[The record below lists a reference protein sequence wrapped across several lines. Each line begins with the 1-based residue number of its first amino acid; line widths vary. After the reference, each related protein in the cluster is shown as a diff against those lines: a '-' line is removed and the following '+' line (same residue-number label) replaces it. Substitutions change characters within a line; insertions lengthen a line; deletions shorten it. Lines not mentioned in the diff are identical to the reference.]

1 MIKKALIFVFVFI
14 FLLVIFGLI
23 SFFPSWKRS
32 NASLVF
38 GKQINRTGVG
48 AEQINFVLYHL
59 KAYELHNP
67 PLSGNTPKIEFVID
81 GEIYSSEIIK
91 GKIIT
96 VKGRKGEPDI
106 RIIISREEFLNALDS
121 DIKLYFQKSVSQ
133 GKTKI
138 ELLAGKTELFTKGYL
153 SLYKEITG
161 KNFPV

>member
-1 MIKKALIFVFVFI
+1 MKI
-14 FLLVIFGLI
+14 LVIIIVALLGLI
-23 SFFPSWKRS
+23 SIVTLLLVPSQQISMQQNIPDINKS
-32 NASLVF
+32 VV
-38 GKQINRTGVG
+38 GEQQINL
-48 AEQINFVLYHL
+48 ILYSL

-81 GEIYSSEIIK
+81 GEIYGSEIVK
-91 GKIIT
+91 GEIIT

-106 RIIISREEFLNALDS
+106 RIIMSGEEFLNILKSDS
-121 DIKLYFQKSVSQ
+121 KLYFQESLKQ

>member
-1 MIKKALIFVFVFI
+1 LEQ
-14 FLLVIFGLI
+14 
-23 SFFPSWKRS
+23 
-32 NASLVF
+32 
-38 GKQINRTGVG
+38 QINL
-48 AEQINFVLYHL
+48 ILYSL

-81 GEIYSSEIIK
+81 GEIYGSEIVK
-91 GKIIT
+91 GEIIT
-96 VKGRKGEPDI
+96 VKGREGEPDI
-106 RIIISREEFLNALDS
+106 RIIMSGEEFLNILKSDS
-121 DIKLYFQKSVSQ
+121 KLYFQESLKQ